1 MDMWKKMIIMIC
13 VIAIIIVGIVLF
25 SISRNS
31 EKINENTNKI
41 IENQTELSS
50 EYVTDDCLNEWS
62 DYRISVQEELQ
73 ETSQNLNDENRH
85 YILRAEDNL
94 IHVYYIN
101 EEEEEVLY
109 RVTEISTKYLTEED
123 VKKLETGIDVYG
135 VQALNQLLEDFE

>member
-1 MDMWKKMIIMIC
+1 MWKKMIFVIC
-13 VIAIIIVGIVLF
+13 LLVIIVGIVVF
-25 SISRNS
+25 NNYQNRKNRV
-31 EKINENTNKI
+31 ENTNPMV
-41 IENQTELSS
+41 ENQTEIST

-62 DYRISVQEELQ
+62 DYSISVQEELQ

-101 EEEEEVLY
+101 EKEEEVLY
-109 RVTEISTKYLTEED
+109 RVTEISTKYLAEED
-123 VKKLETGIDVYG
+123 VKELETGIDVYG